1 LIVRVLPAR
10 LLPPRG
16 VTMVSM
22 VGRTIVALPQP
33 GDLRL
38 AAAAPPAWPTLPVL
52 LTRPPH

>member
-1 LIVRVLPAR
+1 
-10 LLPPRG
+10 
-16 VTMVSM
+16 MVSM